1 VTDSALQARVRQYV
15 PTHVAR
21 TCTATGLRLIPCAG
35 DVGHRV
41 AKNTYPPISAP
52 TRHDAGPHEAERS
65 SWGRY
70 DSVDTGTLYTAALR
84 TGALAEVLA
93 GFKLPLGTGSALE
106 ADAGALGLTLEEFL
120 ADVAADWDERSFMQT
135 GALPRS
141 WRDDRTI
148 LEVEH
153 PSTGWFVDVEHP
165 DSISALEPSL
175 RTHLLVGGYGTFTTA
190 ALRGE
195 DRALTTAIADIVHD
209 ARLDDGTHPMGIQ
222 FGSKHGESWCRAIWL
237 ERAQSHLAVAKTD
250 PIDVTDPD
258 FLTVTRRF
266 GIRAF

>member
-1 VTDSALQARVRQYV
+1 MRD
-15 PTHVAR
+15 AR

-41 AKNTYPPISAP
+41 AKNTYPEISAP
-52 TRHDAGPHEAERS
+52 LRHETERS

-70 DSVDTGTLYTAALR
+70 DAVDTSTLYTASLR

-106 ADAGALGLTLEEFL
+106 ADAAALSLTLEEFL
-120 ADVAADWDERSFMQT
+120 ADVGAEWEERSFMQT
-135 GALPRS
+135 GTLPRS
-141 WRDDRTI
+141 WREDRTLLKI
-148 LEVEH
+148 QH

-175 RTHLLVGGYGTFTTA
+175 RTQLLVGGYDAFTTA

-209 ARLDDGTHPMGIQ
+209 ARLDDGTHPMGIH
-222 FGSKHGESWCRAIWL
+222 FGSKHGESWCRAVWL
-237 ERAQSHLAVAKTD
+237 DRAHGHLAVTNTA
-250 PIDVTDPD
+250 PIEVHDPD
-258 FLTVTRRF
+258 LVTVTRRF

>member
-1 VTDSALQARVRQYV
+1 MRGV
-15 PTHVAR
+15 R
-21 TCTATGLRLIPCAG
+21 TCTATGLRLIPAAG
-35 DVGHRV
+35 DIGHRV
-41 AKNTYPPISAP
+41 AKNTYPEISAP
-52 TRHDAGPHEAERS
+52 LRHETERS

-70 DSVDTGTLYTAALR
+70 DTVDTSTLYTAGLP

-106 ADAGALGLTLEEFL
+106 ADAAAVGLTLEEFL
-120 ADVAADWDERSFMQT
+120 ADVAAEWEERSFMQT
-135 GALPRS
+135 GTLPRS
-141 WRDDRTI
+141 WRDDRTMLKI
-148 LEVEH
+148 QH
-153 PSTGWFVDVEHP
+153 PLTGWFVDVEHP

-175 RTHLLVGGYGTFTTA
+175 QTLLLVGGYEAFTTA

-209 ARLDDGTHPMGIQ
+209 ARLDDGTYPIGIH

-237 ERAQSHLAVAKTD
+237 DRAHGHLTVTNTKT
-250 PIDVTDPD
+250 IDVADPD
-258 FLTVTRRF
+258 FLTATRRF